1 MLWEMAQ
8 PLNVGLIS
16 FLLDKKLGW
25 IMKLD
30 EEAYIKEKSIRFV
43 ALTYLI
49 PNKQHGDEI
58 GAKIHTN
65 GMK

>member
-1 MLWEMAQ
+1 
-8 PLNVGLIS
+8 
-16 FLLDKKLGW
+16 
-25 IMKLD
+25 MKLD

-58 GAKIHTN
+58 GAKNPYKWDEIEE
-65 GMK
+65 